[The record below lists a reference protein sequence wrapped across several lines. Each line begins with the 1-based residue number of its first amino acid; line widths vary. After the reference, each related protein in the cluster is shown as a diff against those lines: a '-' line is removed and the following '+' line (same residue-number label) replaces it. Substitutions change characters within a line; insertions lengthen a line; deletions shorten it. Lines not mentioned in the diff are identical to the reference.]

1 MSITGDSEEVTQVVS
16 EISDMVTAPILM
28 IDPSLILTPVV
39 LDAIVVFTFSED
51 AIATVSAPF

>member
-1 MSITGDSEEVTQVVS
+1 MSLTGDSEEVTQVVS
-16 EISDMVTAPILM
+16 EIYDMVTAPILM